1 MRAVPVGRA
10 LKKMWIRR
18 FWWSFW
24 RSRAWS
30 FRVAQGVRFPGPQCQ
45 RQSLPETATSTST
58 KRRPG
63 HGGTADQGVA
73 GVAKRR
79 RPQPRPVPAEGKP
92 CSTRSTMAPSVRMGQ
107 CERDSLDVRCGAVLL
122 EVSAMTGN
130 GTHVGHYC
138 GRTACSWQ
146 ICRTGAEAY
155 FQANTGCSS
164 PSTGSCRPSRHSH
177 RSCNRTAPT
186 VRHVK

>member
-1 MRAVPVGRA
+1 MGRA
-10 LKKMWIRR
+10 LKKMWIP
-18 FWWSFW
+18 SLLVVVLAVSGLVV
-24 RSRAWS
+24 SRLHKVFAS
-30 FRVAQGVRFPGPQCQ
+30 QDLNANDNHFRK
-45 RQSLPETATSTST
+45 SATSTST

-92 CSTRSTMAPSVRMGQ
+92 CSTRSTMVPSVRMGQ

-122 EVSAMTGN
+122 QVSAMTGN

-146 ICRTGAEAY
+146 I
-155 FQANTGCSS
+155 S
-164 PSTGSCRPSRHSH
+164 
-177 RSCNRTAPT
+177 
-186 VRHVK
+186 